1 MKKYLKIELI
11 INIIVLL
18 TIIPIIILIS
28 LNSNNIMYY
37 NYLTILC
44 YLTLVIPMSLLFCEL
59 YNVAKIDDYKH
70 YNYFNVCMLFIII
83 LGIGI
88 YLILVNTSKTY
99 FYKFNILYF
108 IALILAIIS
117 PIIICIYLEKKSNKQ
132 IKEKTLKKR

>member
-1 MKKYLKIELI
+1 MKKYLKIELL
-11 INIIVLL
+11 INTIVFL

-28 LNSNNIMYY
+28 LNLSNIMYY
-37 NYLTILC
+37 NYLTVLC

-70 YNYFNVCMLFIII
+70 YNYFNACMLFIII
-83 LGIGI
+83 IGVGI
-88 YLILVNTSKTY
+88 YLVLVNTNILY
-99 FYKFNILYF
+99 FYKLYHLYF
-108 IALILAIIS
+108 IALILTIIL